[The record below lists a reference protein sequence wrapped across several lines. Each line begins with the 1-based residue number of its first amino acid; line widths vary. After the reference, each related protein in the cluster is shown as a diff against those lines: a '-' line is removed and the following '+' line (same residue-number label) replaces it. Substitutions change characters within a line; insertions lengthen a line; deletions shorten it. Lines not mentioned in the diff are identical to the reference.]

1 MSYSLF
7 LEKQVIK
14 FLSKLDIQTKTRIFN
29 KLKKLEIEA
38 VPHDAKRLV
47 NVREKVFRIRIG
59 VYRALYRLEDDKLII
74 VFLIDKRSK
83 VYKQ

>member
-14 FLSKLDIQTKTRIFN
+14 FLSKLENETKLRIFN
-29 KLKKLEIEA
+29 KLKKLEIQP

-47 NVREKVFRIRIG
+47 NVKEKF
-59 VYRALYRLEDDKLII
+59 LESGLGII
-74 VFLIDKRSK
+74 EHYID
-83 VYKQ
+83 

>member
-14 FLSKLDIQTKTRIFN
+14 FLSKLDVQTKTRIFN
-29 KLKKLEIEA
+29 KLKELELEP

-47 NVREKVFRIRIG
+47 NVKEKVFRIRIG
-59 VYRALYRLEDDKLII
+59 TYRALYRLENDKLVI

-83 VYKQ
+83 VYKK

>member
-14 FLSKLDIQTKTRIFN
+14 FLSKLDIKTKKRIFQ
-29 KLKKLEIEA
+29 KIEELQK
-38 VPHDAKRLV
+38 VPIPHESKRIVNAK
-47 NVREKVFRIRIG
+47 EPTFRIRVG
-59 VYRALYRLEDDKLII
+59 TYRILYRIENNRLII

-83 VYKQ
+83 VYKK

>member
-14 FLSKLDIQTKTRIFN
+14 FLSKLENETKLRIFN
-29 KLKKLEIEA
+29 KLKKLEIQP

-47 NVREKVFRIRIG
+47 NVKEKVFRIRIG
-59 VYRALYRLEDDKLII
+59 NYRALYI
-74 VFLIDKRSK
+74 
-83 VYKQ
+83 